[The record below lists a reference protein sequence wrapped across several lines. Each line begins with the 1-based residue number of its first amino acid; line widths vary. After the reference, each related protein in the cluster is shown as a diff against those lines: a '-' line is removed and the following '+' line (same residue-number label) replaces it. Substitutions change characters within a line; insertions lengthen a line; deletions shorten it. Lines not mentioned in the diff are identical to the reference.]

1 MAPAHRL
8 RVSLSGIKSGRLDVL
23 HQIID
28 RRLAGKNKSIA
39 NRERF
44 LRRVKNYIRRA
55 VSEAVRDRSIKDI
68 QNTQSITIPRKDI
81 AEPMFRHGHGGKREI
96 VHPGNEDYVRGDKI
110 PRPNGGA
117 GGGGSQASNEGEGQ
131 DDFVFEL
138 SREEFMQYFFDD
150 LELPRLVKTHLLAV
164 PTWKNVR
171 AGWAAEG
178 TPNNIDVVRS
188 LRSAL
193 GRRIALGAP
202 LVNELRELE
211 QQLEV
216 LKNEPGDHGDEI
228 RRLEED
234 IHHLRGRIWRIPFI
248 DPFDLRYINRVKQP
262 QPSSQAVMFCLMDVS
277 GSMDE
282 QRKDLA
288 KRFFILL
295 YLFLKRNYEKIE
307 VVFIRHHTRAEEVDE
322 DTFFH
327 STESGGTVVSS
338 ALELMRKIMEERYSP
353 TEWNIYGAQASDG
366 DNWTDD
372 SPKCRRI
379 LQDDILPKTRYFA
392 YIQVAPEEQN
402 LWLEYTQL
410 AMTQPELAMKKV
422 DTAADIYP
430 VFRELF
436 EKQVEAA

>member
-1 MAPAHRL
+1 
-8 RVSLSGIKSGRLDVL
+8 VL

-44 LRRVKNYIRRA
+44 LRRVKGYIRRA

-81 AEPMFRHGHGGKREI
+81 AEPSFRHGPGGKREM
-96 VHPGNEDYVRGDKI
+96 VHPGNADYIRGDKI
-110 PRPNGGA
+110 PRPQ
-117 GGGGSQASNEGEGQ
+117 GGGGGNQASNEGEGQ

-164 PTWKNVR
+164 PTWKSIR

-202 LVNELRELE
+202 LVNELHELE
-211 QQLEV
+211 KQLEV
-216 LKNEPGDHGDEI
+216 MKADPDD
-228 RRLEED
+228 RREDIKVLEEE

-248 DPFDLRYINRVKQP
+248 DPFDLRYVNRVKQP
-262 QPSSQAVMFCLMDVS
+262 TPSSQAVMFCLMDVS

-338 ALELMRKIMEERYSP
+338 ALELMKKVQEERYSP

-372 SPKCRRI
+372 SPKCRKI
-379 LQDDILPKTRYFA
+379 LSDDILEKVRYFA
-392 YIQVAPEEQN
+392 YIQVTPEEQN
-402 LWLEYTQL
+402 LWLEYAQL
-410 AMTQPELAMKKV
+410 ALSQPHMAMKKV
-422 DTAADIYP
+422 ETAADIYP

-436 EKQVEAA
+436 EKQVASS

>member
-1 MAPAHRL
+1 M
-8 RVSLSGIKSGRLDVL
+8 L

-39 NRERF
+39 NRQRF

-55 VSEAVRDRSIKDI
+55 VSDAVRDRSIKDI
-68 QNTQSITIPRKDI
+68 QSTQSITIPRKDI
-81 AEPMFRHGHGGKREI
+81 AEPTFRHGPGGKREL
-96 VHPGNEDYVRGDKI
+96 VHPGNADYVRGDKI
-110 PRPNGGA
+110 PRPPGGA

-150 LELPRLVKTHLLAV
+150 LELPRLVKTHLLTV
-164 PTWKNVR
+164 PSWKNVR

-193 GRRIALGAP
+193 GRRIALGSP

-211 QQLEV
+211 EKLV
-216 LKNEPGDHGDEI
+216 ALKDEPGDHRVEI
-228 RRLEED
+228 AQLED
-234 IHHLRGRIWRIPFI
+234 AIHHLKGRIWRIPFI
-248 DPFDLRYINRVKQP
+248 DPFDLRYVNRVKMP

-295 YLFLKRNYEKIE
+295 YLFLKRNYERIE

-338 ALELMRKIMEERYSP
+338 ALELMRKVMEERYSP

-372 SPKCRRI
+372 SPKCRKI
-379 LQDDILPKTRYFA
+379 LDEDILTKVRYFA
-392 YIQVAPEEQN
+392 YIQVTPEEQN
-402 LWLEYTQL
+402 LWLEYAQL
-410 AMTQPELAMKKV
+410 ALSQPHLAMKKV
-422 DTAADIYP
+422 ESAADIYP

-436 EKQVEAA
+436 EKHVET

>member
-1 MAPAHRL
+1 M
-8 RVSLSGIKSGRLDVL
+8 L

-44 LRRVKNYIRRA
+44 LRRVKGYIRRA

-81 AEPMFRHGHGGKREI
+81 AEPSFRHGPGGRREM
-96 VHPGNEDYVRGDKI
+96 VHPGNADYIRGDKI
-110 PRPNGGA
+110 PRPQGGGG
-117 GGGGSQASNEGEGQ
+117 GGGGSSASNEGEGQ

-164 PTWKNVR
+164 PTWKSIR

-202 LVNELRELE
+202 LVNELHELE
-211 QQLEV
+211 KQLEEM
-216 LKNEPGDHGDEI
+216 KADPADRREEI
-228 RRLEED
+228 KLLEED

-248 DPFDLRYINRVKQP
+248 DPFDLRYVNRVKQP

-338 ALELMRKIMEERYSP
+338 ALELMQKILDERYSP

-372 SPKCRRI
+372 SPKCRKI
-379 LQDDILPKTRYFA
+379 LSDDILDKVRYFA
-392 YIQVAPEEQN
+392 YIQVTPEEQN
-402 LWLEYTQL
+402 LWLEYAQL
-410 AMTQPELAMKKV
+410 AQMVPHLAMKKV
-422 DTAADIYP
+422 ETAADIYP

>member
-1 MAPAHRL
+1 
-8 RVSLSGIKSGRLDVL
+8 VNVL

-44 LRRVKNYIRRA
+44 LRRVKSYIRRA

-68 QNTQSITIPRKDI
+68 QSTQSITIPRKDI
-81 AEPMFRHGHGGKREI
+81 AEPMFRHGQGGKREL
-96 VHPGNEDYVRGDKI
+96 VHPGNSDYIRGDKI
-110 PRPNGGA
+110 PRPHGGA
-117 GGGGSQASNEGEGQ
+117 GRGGSQASNEGEGQ

-138 SREEFMQYFFDD
+138 SRDEFMQYFFDD

-164 PTWKNVR
+164 PTWKSVR

-211 QQLEV
+211 RQLEA
-216 LKNEPGDHGDEI
+216 LKMEPGDNSDEI
-228 RRLEED
+228 KRLEDD

-282 QRKDLA
+282 QRKDLS

-338 ALELMRKIMEERYSP
+338 ALELMRKVMEERYSP

-392 YIQVAPEEQN
+392 YIQVAQEEQN
-402 LWLEYTQL
+402 LWLEYAQL
-410 AMTQPELAMKKV
+410 AMTQPHLAMKKV
-422 DTAADIYP
+422 DAAADIYP

-436 EKQVEAA
+436 EKQATAS